1 MSRAT
6 VCAAVAALAAAAPAA
21 GALPAQGELV
31 PGAMLGGVSLGESS
45 VRLAAS
51 LGSVHGVCRGCARTT
66 WYFTYRPFDRQG
78 IGVELTRGRVSAVYT
93 LWQPSG
99 WHGPGGLRLGAPDAE
114 VTSSVGPVVPVACGG
129 YRALVADSSSGR
141 TAYYVAGGRLWAFGI
156 FHRGADPCR

>member
-31 PGAMLGGVSLGESS
+31 PGASLGGVRLGESAGQ
-45 VRLAAS
+45 LTAS
-51 LGSVHGVCRGCARTT
+51 LGSLHGVCRGCARTT
-66 WYFTYRPFDRQG
+66 WYFTYGPFDRHG
-78 IGVELTRGRVSAVYT
+78 IGVELTRARVSAVYT

-99 WHGPGGLRLGAPDAE
+99 WRGPSGLRLGAHDAE
-114 VTSSVGPVVPVACGG
+114 VTSSAGPLVPVACGG

-141 TAYYVAGGRLWAFGI
+141 TAYYIVGGRLWAFGV
-156 FHRGADPCR
+156 FRRGADPCR